1 MKQSPNSFTTYT
13 LVEEEQ
19 KLADQLSSLTVASIS
34 NLRSN
39 IAHEILALTYNP
51 LNPLEFQQQDS
62 YLKGQL
68 AILSY
73 LLDCNEA
80 AHQYHHTETPN

>member
-1 MKQSPNSFTTYT
+1 MKPLPNSFTNYT
-13 LVEEEQ
+13 LTEEEQ
-19 KLADQLSSLTVASIS
+19 KQADQLPSLTVASLH

-39 IAHEILALTYNP
+39 IAHEILALTYDPQNP
-51 LNPLEFQQQDS
+51 LAFQQQDS

-73 LLDCNEA
+73 LLDCNETA
-80 AHQYHHTETPN
+80 QQYHTIKEN